1 MNMKIEKYE
10 KIGTSKYRL
19 YLDNGEVIDTYD
31 NVILKN
37 ELLTKK
43 TLDQDTYNK
52 IFTDNIIEE
61 KYNMAV
67 KYISIR
73 ISSKQ
78 EIIEYLKRKNT
89 NKDTIEEIVLLLEK
103 NKLLNDE
110 IFTQAFIND
119 KLKFTTM
126 GSYKIINELKKHQ
139 ISDDIINKYSNIMS
153 DNILKEK
160 IIKLID
166 KQIKTNNKKDNTY
179 IKNKLYNKLIN
190 LGYPASLTIDIL
202 NSYFTK

>member
-37 ELLTKK
+37 KLLTKK
-43 TLDQDTYNK
+43 ALDQDTYNK

-73 ISSKQ
+73 IRSKQ

-179 IKNKLYNKLIN
+179 LKNKLYNKLIN

-202 NSYFTK
+202 NSYFN

>member
-43 TLDQDTYNK
+43 ALDQDTYNK

-73 ISSKQ
+73 IRSKQ

-179 IKNKLYNKLIN
+179 LKNKLYNKLIN

-202 NSYFTK
+202 NSYFN